1 MALRTFTDMA
11 GVEWQVW
18 DVRPEAPYR
27 AIISDADLEG
37 GWLVFQSPTE
47 KRRLCPIPD
56 DWESCPVERLYLL
69 SRVAP
74 PVHPRAA
81 AEV

>member
-18 DVRPEAPYR
+18 DVQPEATYGGMTR
-27 AIISDADLEG
+27 SDLQG
-37 GWLVFQSPTE
+37 GWLVFQSQME
-47 KRRLCPIPD
+47 KRRLCPIPPE
-56 DWESCPVERLYLL
+56 WESCPPERLYLL

-74 PVHPRAA
+74 SVHSRAA
-81 AEV
+81 

>member
-27 AIISDADLEG
+27 AVISNADLEG
-37 GWLVFQSPTE
+37 GWLVFQSPHE
-47 KRRLCPIPD
+47 KRRLCPIPP
-56 DWESCPVERLYLL
+56 DWETCHPERLYPL
-69 SRVAP
+69 SRVATS
-74 PVHPRAA
+74 VRYVAA
-81 AEV
+81 

>member
-1 MALRTFTDMA
+1 MPLRTFTDPR

-18 DVRPEAPYR
+18 DVRPEASYL
-27 AIISDADLEG
+27 STLGDARLES

-47 KRRLCPIPD
+47 KRRLCPIPA
-56 DWESCPVERLYLL
+56 DWEACPPERLYLL

-74 PVHPRAA
+74 STHAIAA
-81 AEV
+81 

>member
-18 DVRPEAPYR
+18 DVRPEAPYMEIIR
-27 AIISDADLEG
+27 ADMEE

-47 KRRLCPIPD
+47 KRRLRPIPEY
-56 DWESCPVERLYLL
+56 WESCPPERLYLL

-74 PVHPRAA
+74 SAHAVAA
-81 AEV
+81 